1 MGIPQTIDTPVW
13 KLPSGKT
20 VEGHR
25 SSLVRRYKEGE
36 PLPGTEIAGW
46 RAAKNI
52 NLSFRTYWGHSTDI
66 GNPGYRQ
73 GGYLPVSLSEFNAV
87 FTGTEVVLNWTTES
101 ELDNAGFNIYRSET
115 LTGTFTQVN
124 AALIQGAGTTA
135 ERQQYEWK
143 DTTAKPNVSYYYRIE
158 DVSFSGVQE
167 QLQTVRMRGH
177 VSASGKQL
185 QTWASLKS
193 DK

>member
-1 MGIPQTIDTPVW
+1 M
-13 KLPSGKT
+13 
-20 VEGHR
+20 
-25 SSLVRRYKEGE
+25 
-36 PLPGTEIAGW
+36 
-46 RAAKNI
+46 
-52 NLSFRTYWGHSTDI
+52 
-66 GNPGYRQ
+66 
-73 GGYLPVSLSEFNAV
+73 SLSEFSAV

-115 LTGTFTQVN
+115 ANGTFTQVN
-124 AALIQGAGTTA
+124 TELIQGAGTTG
-135 ERQQYEWK
+135 ERQKYEWK

-167 QLQTVRMRGH
+167 QLQTVRTRGY

-185 QTWASLKS
+185 HTWASLKS